1 MAGRPVAMD
10 RMARFL
16 EWQREMATEPGRER
30 FLQELTQYSDLNGYA
45 RAYNLPAGRVTAY
58 LVAHPELREAAR
70 GAVEWFVHQ
79 CAVEVVELADD
90 LVDEE
95 ITEEQRARLE
105 KAIAHRTAGRKWLS
119 SKWLRGTYGESVEHT
134 GKITLTHEQLLEQ
147 LK

>member
-1 MAGRPVAMD
+1 VA
-10 RMARFL
+10 
-16 EWQREMATEPGRER
+16 
-30 FLQELTQYSDLNGYA
+30 S
-45 RAYNLPAGRVTAY
+45 Y
-58 LVAHPELREAAR
+58 LVARPELRAAAR

-134 GKITLTHEQLLEQ
+134 GKITLTHEQLLDQ